1 MTIKVY
7 VDRSRIETHQR
18 CHRLRWYE
26 YHQGG
31 MGLRSSR
38 QPLPLAVGGAV
49 HVGMGFLLQE
59 GQKAFDAWPDL
70 FHSLHGK
77 VSLLSLEEAAV
88 KCALADFAQ
97 FQDRL
102 DAEGL
107 GEGNETDPE
116 LAEAVRVR
124 AEAAKG
130 PFERYLFKEQSALV
144 EGIVRAYARRRLQ
157 PLLEQ
162 FEVLEVEREGEWCL
176 HTDLESEESAHA
188 RGAMIYNIMPSG
200 YEPKEIWFM
209 SRPDALLRERD
220 SNSLYIMSFK
230 TSGKWDYRKEKDA
243 EHDMQ
248 GLSEGVEIERRL
260 GEWWTMVQQSPDS
273 IAHFISGAD
282 IPRGTIMPAMVRFL
296 RALPTPPR
304 ILGIRYEFLL
314 KGDRWTDKELTA
326 KLGVEVRSQRSPLVR
341 AYKNEGMAAGDEQWC
356 VSWDYVKPGGEM
368 SKLNYRAWKSA
379 PVWESM
385 SIKKWIDLLDATAE
399 TTGEEGAGVGWS
411 GPAQATGFLT
421 GHPLDDVFLTPI
433 TIYRNLDELRDW
445 VEQVEAQEIRVAE
458 GVAEV
463 NATTNED
470 ERRSALNRNFPMA
483 RRACQYPSQCPMVP
497 LCFGGEAIRS
507 APLSSGLYTIRVANH
522 PAENEK

>member
-1 MTIKVY
+1 M
-7 VDRSRIETHQR
+7 
-18 CHRLRWYE
+18 
-26 YHQGG
+26 
-31 MGLRSSR
+31 
-38 QPLPLAVGGAV
+38 PLGVGLAVHSGLE
-49 HVGMGFLLQE
+49 FLLRD

-162 FEVLEVEREGEWCL
+162 FEVLEVEREGSWTLSEWYRCEDCKYGPL
-176 HTDLESEESAHA
+176 TMAHIDVPGKCPKCNGTLAVIKTLE
-188 RGAMIYNIMPSG
+188 
-200 YEPKEIWFM
+200 FM

-260 GEWWTMVQQSPDS
+260 GEWWEALRKPMKTESDGKLAEEIPDNM
-273 IAHFISGAD
+273 G
-282 IPRGTIMPAMVRFL
+282 RFL
-296 RALPTPPR
+296 VNLPTPPR

-356 VSWDYVKPGGEM
+356 VDWDYLKPGGEM

-385 SIKKWIDLLDATAE
+385 PIKKWIDLLDESAPA
-399 TTGEEGAGVGWS
+399 TGEEGVEVGFS
-411 GPAQATGFLT
+411 SKAQSVGFMKE
-421 GHPLDDVFLTPI
+421 HPLDACFLTPI
-433 TIYRNLDELRDW
+433 IVYRNEDELRDL
-445 VEQVEAQEIRVAE
+445 VEQIEAQEVRVAE

-463 NATTNED
+463 NAAANED
-470 ERRSALNRNFPMA
+470 ERRSALNRNFPMS
-483 RRACQYPSQCPMVP
+483 RRACQYPSACFCEKI
-497 LCFGGEAIRS
+497 CFGGSEIHAN
-507 APLSSGLYTIRVANH
+507 PLSSGLFQIRNVNH
-522 PAENEK
+522 PQELGDAGKDK